1 MSSYDTPWRRNM
13 YNDLKRMIESHART
27 EGCTEQAALRD
38 LGGELQALATDMGL
52 DLKAALERPNTDTG
66 DLGERVEELQNQM
79 EWDDEII
86 VSLALR
92 FLTAIGQCD
101 QFMAF
106 LQSEADAERQELG
119 SDDDNDPDPGDM
131 DGDHETGLSTVYGET
146 DPGDYDQFEGNED
159 W

>member
-1 MSSYDTPWRRNM
+1 M
-13 YNDLKRMIESHART
+13 YNDLKRMIESHSRT

-38 LGGELQALATDMGL
+38 LGGELQALASDMGL
-52 DLKAALERPNTDTG
+52 DLKAALEPNTPGTG
-66 DLGERVEELQNQM
+66 DLGERVEELQNEM

-92 FLTAIGQCD
+92 FLTTIGQGD

-106 LQSEADAERQELG
+106 LHSEADAERQELG
-119 SDDDNDPDPGDM
+119 SDDNNDPDPGDM
-131 DGDHETGLSTVYGET
+131 DGDHETGLSSVYGET

>member
-1 MSSYDTPWRRNM
+1 MSIDDTPWRPNM
-13 YNDLKRMIESHART
+13 YDDLKRMIEGHART

-38 LGGELQALATDMGL
+38 LGGELRALATDMGL
-52 DLKAALERPNTDTG
+52 DLKAALEPTPPGTG
-66 DLGERVEELQNQM
+66 DLGERVEEPQDEM

-92 FLTAIGQCD
+92 FLTTIGQGD
-101 QFMAF
+101 QFMA
-106 LQSEADAERQELG
+106 LLHSEADAVRRELG
-119 SDDDNDPDPGDM
+119 SDPGDM

-146 DPGDYDQFEGNED
+146 DPGDYDQFEGNEE

>member
-1 MSSYDTPWRRNM
+1 M

-38 LGGELQALATDMGL
+38 LGGELQALARDLGL
-52 DLKAALERPNTDTG
+52 DLKAAPEPTTTDTG
-66 DLGERVEELQNQM
+66 DLGERVEELQNEM

-92 FLTAIGQCD
+92 FLTSIGQGD
-101 QFMAF
+101 QFMGF
-106 LQSEADAERQELG
+106 LHSEADAERQELG
-119 SDDDNDPDPGDM
+119 PDDDDPDPGDM
-131 DGDHETGLSTVYGET
+131 DGDHESGLSSVYGET